1 MVARH
6 EELDR
11 LGAGELPE
19 KSPKSAAEGALSPPV
34 AGGVPVELKK
44 TPCVAAVGSGKP
56 VSKAGVW
63 VISAHGAG
71 AVDFVNS
78 ELFPISSELWAALP
92 VKSSMLLEPRG
103 FSLVRMTVVW
113 IARLLFDRGTG
124 ASLSGFTALVQL
136 ASRNIA
142 RRVSRSFMLL

>member
-6 EELDR
+6 EKLDR

-19 KSPKSAAEGALSPPV
+19 KSPKSAAEGALNPPV

-44 TPCVAAVGSGKP
+44 MPCVAAVGSGKP

-78 ELFPISSELWAALP
+78 ELFPNPSVLRVALP
-92 VKSSMLLEPRG
+92 AKSSVLLELRG
-103 FSLVRMTVVW
+103 LSLIRMTVVW
-113 IARLLFDRGTG
+113 TARLLFDRGTG
-124 ASLSGFTALVQL
+124 ASLSVY
-136 ASRNIA
+136 SA
-142 RRVSRSFMLL
+142 RAARLKKHCEKSQ

>member
-6 EELDR
+6 KKLDR

-19 KSPKSAAEGALSPPV
+19 KSPKSAVEGALNPPV
-34 AGGVPVELKK
+34 ACEVPVELKK

-78 ELFPISSELWAALP
+78 ELFPISSELWVALP
-92 VKSSMLLEPRG
+92 MKSSVLLEPRG
-103 FSLVRMTVVW
+103 FSLVRMTVV
-113 IARLLFDRGTG
+113 
-124 ASLSGFTALVQL
+124 
-136 ASRNIA
+136 
-142 RRVSRSFMLL
+142 

>member
-1 MVARH
+1 MVARR

-19 KSPKSAAEGALSPPV
+19 KSPKSAAEGALNPPV
-34 AGGVPVELKK
+34 ACEVPVELKK

-92 VKSSMLLEPRG
+92 MKSSVLLEPRG
-103 FSLVRMTVVW
+103 FSLVRMTVV
-113 IARLLFDRGTG
+113 
-124 ASLSGFTALVQL
+124 
-136 ASRNIA
+136 
-142 RRVSRSFMLL
+142 

>member
-6 EELDR
+6 KKLDR

-19 KSPKSAAEGALSPPV
+19 KSPKSAAKGALNPPV
-34 AGGVPVELKK
+34 ACEVPVELKK
-44 TPCVAAVGSGKP
+44 TPCVAAVESGKP
-56 VSKAGVW
+56 VSKAGGW
-63 VISAHGAG
+63 VMSAHGAG
-71 AVDFVNS
+71 TVDFVNS
-78 ELFPISSELWAALP
+78 ELFPISSELWVALP
-92 VKSSMLLEPRG
+92 VKSSVLLELRG

-142 RRVSRSFMLL
+142 RRVSKSFMLL